1 MYPDWN
7 PEFQHEIARVRHF
20 AEASLSRRAEA
31 GLDRQGW
38 QACAGEKLLGLP
50 LPASWDGAS
59 CSALET
65 VALFEALGRGGAD
78 RGLLFALGAHLFG
91 ACVPMALYGGP
102 DLASRQGRFS
112 VAGSRIFALAITEPS
127 GGSHIS
133 SMETT
138 ARLSGGGYV
147 LRGEKRFVTN
157 APDAD
162 LFLVLASTSPER
174 GTFGLTAFLV
184 PKETP
189 GLEVRPLAS
198 TLGLAG
204 APMGSVYFQ
213 SCELPAAAVLG
224 KEGGGFAVLGTAMQW
239 ERTCILAGFL
249 GAAERDL
256 ARCVARMRRSR
267 GGHPA
272 PADHQAVAHRLAGV
286 KCGLEAAR
294 AVLYRGASALD
305 LRRETLLWPSLV
317 KRTLSETLT
326 TCAQDMMRL
335 YAGAGWADEDGAA
348 TAWRDTAATLSA
360 SGTNDVQ
367 LNLIASCLRPDP
379 GA

>member
-1 MYPDWN
+1 MNLDWN
-7 PEFQHEIARVRHF
+7 PEFQQKIIHVRRF
-20 AEASLSRRAEA
+20 AETALSRRAEA
-31 GLDRQGW
+31 GLDRNAW
-38 QACAGEKLLGLP
+38 EACAGQKLLGLP
-50 LPASWDGAS
+50 LPTSWDGSAS
-59 CSALET
+59 SALET

-91 ACVPMALYGGP
+91 ACVPMSLFGGP
-102 DLASRQGRFS
+102 DLASSWGRAAVS
-112 VAGSRIFALAITEPS
+112 GARIAALAITEPS
-127 GGSHIS
+127 GGSHLS

-138 ARLSGGGYV
+138 AQPSAGGHV

-162 LFLVLASTSPER
+162 LFLVLASTSPQR

-184 PKETP
+184 PRDMP

-198 TLGLAG
+198 TLGLSG
-204 APMGSVYFQ
+204 APMGSVHFHNCQ
-213 SCELPAAAVLG
+213 LPAGAVLG
-224 KEGGGFAVLGTAMQW
+224 REGGGFAVLGTAMQW
-239 ERTCILAGFL
+239 ERTCLLAGFL

-256 ARCVARMRRSR
+256 SRCVARMRR
-267 GGHPA
+267 GHRVLPA
-272 PADHQAVAHRLAGV
+272 PAAHQAVAHRLAGM

-294 AVLYRGASALD
+294 GILYRGAAALD
-305 LRRETLLWPSLV
+305 ARRDTLLWPSIV
-317 KRTLSETLT
+317 KRTLSETLSA
-326 TCAQDMMRL
+326 CALDMMRL
-335 YAGAGWADEDGAA
+335 YAGAGWADEDGTA
-348 TAWRDTAATLSA
+348 TALRDVAATLSA